1 MIISFSNTPLVLACV
16 CGLLILASHVAS
28 AFLRRNLT
36 RYATLSGVAL
46 HVPLAIL
53 LFFTGAELDLFV
65 AAMLLSVLIWSLLNY
80 VSSLKEKKE
89 GSDK

>member
-1 MIISFSNTPLVLACV
+1 V

-28 AFLRRNLT
+28 AFLRRNLA

-53 LFFTGAELDLFV
+53 LFFAGVELDFFV
-65 AAMLLSVLIWSLLNY
+65 AAMLLSVLIYSLLNY

-89 GSDK
+89 GSDR